1 MSKEL
6 VSIIDVPKH
15 LGQEVTI
22 GAWVANK
29 SGKGKL
35 AFLQLRDGT
44 AYFQAVAFKPN
55 LIEKYGEELGLEK
68 FDTIKHLS
76 QETSVYVTGIVK
88 EDERSKFGYELDV
101 TDLEVIG
108 ESVDYPITP
117 KEHGTDFLMDH
128 RHLWLRSRRQMAIM
142 QIRNAI
148 IYASADF
155 FDKNGFIK
163 FDSPILSGNAAENTT
178 ELFETDYFGNP
189 AFLSQSGQLYLE
201 AGAMALG
208 RVYDFGPVFR
218 AEKSK
223 TRRHLTEFWMMD
235 AEYPF
240 LSHDQSLDLQEAYVK
255 ALIQG
260 VLDRAPQAL
269 DILERDV
276 TLLEKYIKEPF
287 KRISY
292 DDAITLLQEHE
303 GEEGADYEHLEHG
316 DDFGSP
322 HETWISNYFGVPT
335 FIVNY
340 PASFKAFYMKP
351 VPGNPERVLC
361 ADLLAP
367 EGYGEIIGGSERE
380 TDYDKLLE
388 KIKENGLNPDDY
400 AFYLDLRKY
409 GSVPHC
415 GFGLGLERMVTFV
428 SGTKHIR
435 EAIPFPRMLHRI
447 KP

>member
-1 MSKEL
+1 MNQAKNY
-6 VSIIDVPKH
+6 V
-15 LGQEVTI
+15 GQTVLI

-29 SGKGKL
+29 RSSGKI
-35 AFLQLRDGT
+35 AFLQLRDGAT
-44 AYFQAVAFKPN
+44 YFQGIVVKSDVQ
-55 LIEKYGEELGLEK
+55 EEVFEIAKSL
-68 FDTIKHLS
+68 T
-76 QETSVYVTGIVK
+76 QETAVYVTGVIQ
-88 EDERSKFGYELDV
+88 EDTRSRLGYELLV
-101 TDLEVIG
+101 TGLEVIG
-108 ESVDYPITP
+108 ESHEYPITP

-128 RHLWLRSRRQMAIM
+128 RHLWLRSSKQHAIM

-148 IYASADF
+148 IYASYEF
-155 FDKNGFIK
+155 FDQNGFIK

-178 ELFETDYFGNP
+178 ELFETDYFGDP

-201 AGAMALG
+201 AGAMAFG
-208 RVYDFGPVFR
+208 PVFDFGPVFR

-240 LSHDQSLDLQEAYVK
+240 VTHDESLDLQEAYVK

-260 VLDRAPQAL
+260 VLDRAPHAL
-269 DILERDV
+269 ETLERDV
-276 TLLEKYIKEPF
+276 ELLKKYVNEPF

-292 DDAITLLQEHE
+292 DEAIDLLQAHE
-303 GEEGADYEHLEHG
+303 ADEDTDYEHLEHG

-322 HETWISNYFGVPT
+322 HETWISNHFGVPT
-335 FIVNY
+335 FVMNY
-340 PASFKAFYMKP
+340 PSDIKAFYMKP
-351 VPGNPERVLC
+351 VPGNESRVLC

-380 TDYDKLLE
+380 VDYDKLYA

-409 GSVPHC
+409 GSVPHA

-428 SGTKHIR
+428 AGTKHIR
-435 EAIPFPRMLHRI
+435 EAIPFPRLLNRI
-447 KP
+447 FP

>member
-1 MSKEL
+1 MNQAKDY
-6 VSIIDVPKH
+6 V
-15 LGQEVTI
+15 GQTVLI

-29 SGKGKL
+29 RSSGKI
-35 AFLQLRDGT
+35 AFLQLRDGA
-44 AYFQAVAFKPN
+44 AYFQGIVVKTDVP
-55 LIEKYGEELGLEK
+55 EEVFEIAKSL
-68 FDTIKHLS
+68 T
-76 QETSVYVTGIVK
+76 QETAVYVTGVVQ
-88 EDERSKFGYELDV
+88 EDTRSRLGYELLV
-101 TDLEVIG
+101 AGLEVIG
-108 ESVDYPITP
+108 ESHEYPITP

-128 RHLWLRSRRQMAIM
+128 RHLWLRSSKQHAIM

-148 IYASADF
+148 IYASYEF
-155 FDKNGFIK
+155 FDQNGFIK

-178 ELFETDYFGNP
+178 ELFETDYFGDP

-201 AGAMALG
+201 AGAMAFG
-208 RVYDFGPVFR
+208 PVFDFGPVFR

-240 LSHDQSLDLQEAYVK
+240 VTHDESLDLQEAYVK

-260 VLDRAPQAL
+260 VLDRAPHAL
-269 DILERDV
+269 ETLERDV
-276 TLLEKYIKEPF
+276 ELLKKYVSEPF

-292 DDAITLLQEHE
+292 DEAIDLLQAHE
-303 GEEGADYEHLEHG
+303 ADEDTDYEHLEHG

-322 HETWISNYFGVPT
+322 HETWISNHFGVPT
-335 FIVNY
+335 FVINY
-340 PASFKAFYMKP
+340 PADIKAFYMKP
-351 VPGNPERVLC
+351 VPGNESRVLC

-380 TDYDKLLE
+380 VDYDKLYE

-409 GSVPHC
+409 GSVPHA

-428 SGTKHIR
+428 AGTKHIR
-435 EAIPFPRMLHRI
+435 EAIPFPRLLNRI
-447 KP
+447 FP